1 MIELSDVFYT
11 YPNGFEALRGVDLT
25 IERGEF
31 VAVMGENGAG
41 KTTMVKLFNG
51 LLKPTRGTVTVDDV
65 KTTDVS
71 VAQLSRK
78 VGLVFQNPDHQLF
91 SETVEEEVSFALRN
105 FGFDDAAV
113 KKRTAWALSLLDLA
127 RYEKTSPFALSGGE
141 RKRVALASVLVFDP
155 DYLVLDEPTI
165 GQDYAQK
172 ERLRQFV
179 IQLNQ
184 QGKAVVIV
192 THDVEFVA
200 QCKPRVVLMTQ
211 GRVIADQRAE
221 EVLASEDLIA
231 KASLVMPQMA
241 RLFSLLKDL
250 DFPRNVLD
258 EYEAKRLILEFRRR
272 NRHASA
278 A

>member
-1 MIELSDVFYT
+1 MIELSGVSYA
-11 YPNGFEALRGVDLT
+11 YPNGFEALRGVDLK

-51 LLKPTRGTVTVDDV
+51 LIKPTLGTVTVDDV
-65 KTTDVS
+65 TTTSVS
-71 VAQLSRK
+71 VAQLSRQ

-91 SETVEEEVSFALRN
+91 SETVQEEVSFALRN
-105 FGFDDAAV
+105 FGFDDATV
-113 KKRTAWALSLLDLA
+113 QKRTAWALNLLDLA

-179 IQLNQ
+179 LQLNQ
-184 QGKAVVIV
+184 QGKAVVVV

-200 QCKPRVVLMTQ
+200 QCRPRVVLMSQ
-211 GRVIADQRAE
+211 GRIIADQRAE
-221 EVLASEDLIA
+221 EVLAAEDLVS
-231 KASLVMPQMA
+231 KASLVTPQMVQ
-241 RLFSLLKDL
+241 LFSLLTDL
-250 DFPRNVLD
+250 GLPRNVLD
-258 EYEAKRLILEFRRR
+258 EYEAKQLILDFRRR
-272 NRHASA
+272 HQHASA

>member
-1 MIELSDVFYT
+1 MIQLTDVFYR
-11 YPNGFEALRGVDLT
+11 YPNGFEALRSVSLR

-51 LLKPTRGTVTVDDV
+51 LLKPTLGTVTVDGAR
-65 KTTDVS
+65 TTELS

-91 SETVEEEVSFALRN
+91 SETVQEEVSFALRN
-105 FGFDDAAV
+105 LGFDETTAQ
-113 KKRTAWALSLLDLA
+113 KRTAWALSLLDIE
-127 RYEKTSPFALSGGE
+127 RYAKTSPFALSGGE

-155 DYLVLDEPTI
+155 DYLILDEPTI

-179 IQLNQ
+179 VQLNQ

-200 QCKPRVVLMTQ
+200 QCRPRVVLMSH
-211 GRVIADQRAE
+211 GRIIADQRAE
-221 EVLASEDLIA
+221 EVLASEELISQ
-231 KASLVMPQMA
+231 ASLVMPQIA
-241 RLFSLLKDL
+241 RLFSLLTDL

-258 EYEAKRLILEFRRR
+258 EYEAKQLILDFRRR
-272 NRHASA
+272 HGHASA